1 MNMHMHRDIS
11 EFSTKVSASNEVKLW
26 NVKQIIK

>member
-1 MNMHMHRDIS
+1 MNMHTHRDIS
-11 EFSTKVSASNEVKLW
+11 EFSKVSASNEVKLW